1 MKSLICPNCGCI
13 AHIPKRLEDHIK
25 EHNNCEMCG
34 SGAYVY
40 DGEVEP
46 LSFPKGK
53 DRSKGASGGADG
65 DTDTSH

>member
-1 MKSLICPNCGCI
+1 MKSLICPSCGCI
-13 AHIPKRLEDHIK
+13 AHIPERLEDHIK

-46 LSFPKGK
+46 LAFPKGEN
-53 DRSKGASGGADG
+53 RSKRSSGGVCGGNNA
-65 DTDTSH
+65 SQ